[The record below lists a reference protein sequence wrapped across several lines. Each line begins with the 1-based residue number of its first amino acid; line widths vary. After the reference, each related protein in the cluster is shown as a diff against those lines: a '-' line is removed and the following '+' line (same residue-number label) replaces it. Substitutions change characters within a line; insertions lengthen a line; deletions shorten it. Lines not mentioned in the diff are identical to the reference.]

1 MSAIAIDP
9 ARLERVQALTLDSG
23 GHNSP
28 DDGMCVMEAVAFV
41 AGEPF
46 SDHPKCACP
55 VIGAFMRAWNDG
67 LPEVERNTLLRPFI
81 PRLVGTRSTKAV
93 EQRRADMAL
102 DWGVRVQAPAFL
114 DLSEALS
121 IHASALRALTPLTS
135 EAACTAAMPV
145 LSAAAADASAAWA
158 AARAAAWDAARD
170 AAWDAA
176 RAAAWDAAWDAA
188 RDAAWDAAW
197 DAARDAAW
205 AAAWAAAWDAA
216 RAAIK
221 NMDISGLTRGQAS
234 EAARSACVALF
245 APTRGQRSAL
255 ELLEA
260 MLAVTPEFLAAADA
274 AESAK

>member
-176 RAAAWDAAWDAA
+176 R
-188 RDAAWDAAW
+188 DAAWDAAW
-197 DAARDAAW
+197 AAAR
-205 AAAWAAAWDAA
+205 AAAWDPA